1 MVHASFIIFV
11 EMQTLISTIEGLL
24 ITV

>member
-1 MVHASFIIFV
+1 MVHASFIFFV
-11 EMQTLISTIEGLL
+11 EMQTLISTIEGSL

>member
-11 EMQTLISTIEGLL
+11 EMQTLISTIEGSL